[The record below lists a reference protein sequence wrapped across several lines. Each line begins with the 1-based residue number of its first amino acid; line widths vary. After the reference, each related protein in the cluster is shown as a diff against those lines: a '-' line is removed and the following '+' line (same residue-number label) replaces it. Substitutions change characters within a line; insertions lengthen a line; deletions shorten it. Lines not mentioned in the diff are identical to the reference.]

1 MGSDGVGGGEVD
13 GANGLRERF
22 EQASVACV
30 YLYNYE
36 LYNYELSLQK
46 ARQRAVLRGQR
57 FESKSPRLY
66 AKTNRL
72 ISHKV
77 GRTRKYKVQKF
88 LSSTTAPSYPSLLQY
103 SKSPNATTLLLTS
116 CLTTT
121 MSVAHT

>member
-1 MGSDGVGGGEVD
+1 VD

-57 FESKSPRLY
+57 FESRKSS
-66 AKTNRL
+66 
-72 ISHKV
+72 IV
-77 GRTRKYKVQKF
+77 
-88 LSSTTAPSYPSLLQY
+88 
-103 SKSPNATTLLLTS
+103 
-116 CLTTT
+116 C
-121 MSVAHT
+121 

>member
-1 MGSDGVGGGEVD
+1 MGWGVGGGEVD

-46 ARQRAVLRGQR
+46 ARQRAVLRGQK

-72 ISHKV
+72 VSHKV
-77 GRTRKYKVQKF
+77 GRMKN
-88 LSSTTAPSYPSLLQY
+88 LSSTTALPSIQSLPTQQHSYL
-103 SKSPNATTLLLTS
+103 PLA
-116 CLTTT
+116 
-121 MSVAHT
+121 

>member
-1 MGSDGVGGGEVD
+1 LGSDGVGGGEVD

-46 ARQRAVLRGQR
+46 ARQRAVLRGQK

-72 ISHKV
+72 VSHKV
-77 GRTRKYKVQKF
+77 GRMKN
-88 LSSTTAPSYPSLLQY
+88 LSSTTALPSIQSLPTQQHSYL
-103 SKSPNATTLLLTS
+103 PLA
-116 CLTTT
+116 
-121 MSVAHT
+121 